1 MTTSTQSDPPSG
13 YAFGAKQTRSGGSLI
28 LAIMSDAIDYDSWS
42 RDDLIRLA
50 AKLKWVHQIDLG
62 NGFVTPGQWPRH
74 PQILKPFGELE
85 FRGKKVLDVG
95 CWDGLYAFEA
105 EQRGA
110 SEVYATDLLSQRP
123 FADHPTFA
131 VARAA
136 LKSRVKYFPQTS
148 VYDVEQLGVRDFDI
162 VLFSGV
168 YYHLKDPLRAL
179 AMLRRV
185 VKDGAQIF
193 VEGAVLNEPGCY
205 VVFHYRTPYAKDY
218 SNWWVP
224 TAACLRQWV
233 ECSFFDVGSEYGPF
247 GGPEFW
253 RMIVVGSAVRRRD
266 RFYGTADELLYP
278 FAYG

>member
-1 MTTSTQSDPPSG
+1 MASAPASAWVVAAG
-13 YAFGAKQTRSGGSLI
+13 LRLI
-28 LAIMSDAIDYDSWS
+28 LAIMSEAIDYDSWS
-42 RDDLIRLA
+42 RDDLVRLA
-50 AKLKWVHQIDLG
+50 GKLKWVHQIDLG
-62 NGFVTPGQWPRH
+62 GGFVTPGQWPLI
-74 PQILKPFGELE
+74 PQMQQALAGLD

-95 CWDGLYAFEA
+95 CWDGLYAFRA

-123 FADHPTFA
+123 FADQPTFA

-136 LKSRVKYFPQTS
+136 LRSRVKYFPQTS
-148 VYDVEQLGVRDFDI
+148 VYDIEQIGVADFDI

-168 YYHLKDPLRAL
+168 YYHLKDPLRAF

-185 VKDGAQIF
+185 MKDGAQLF

-205 VVFHYRTPYAKDY
+205 AAFCYRNAYAGDF

-224 TAACLRQWV
+224 TRACLRQWV
-233 ECSFFDVGSEYGPF
+233 ECSFFDVDGEYGPF

-266 RFYGTADELLYP
+266 LFYGTADELLYP